1 MVKVGGEKEASWD
14 SERRNSIPWGFG
26 SCFPRRRRSA
36 SVRHT
41 VRDVKAAAVASG
53 ACHTKECLL
62 LCAFSNYGLC
72 ENCKMEAVLFQTMVL
87 FSMYGSNIIYVEA
100 NLKGLKSPMVM
111 NKVVQRNRSE
121 RLTCFLLYISRCY
134 VPCTQQVIAHTC
146 GRHFAM
152 CGEKFSSRENSVAL
166 LKVTSSFLDFFSK
179 NYLYDTLTSF
189 LPLSGPSVRFEC

>member
-1 MVKVGGEKEASWD
+1 MAKLCVVSSPMLVDDMVKVGGEKEASWD

-72 ENCKMEAVLFQTMVL
+72 ENCKMEAVLFQTMVF

-100 NLKGLKSPMVM
+100 NLKALKSPMVM

-121 RLTCFLLYISRCY
+121 RLICFLLASYL
-134 VPCTQQVIAHTC
+134 
-146 GRHFAM
+146 GAM
-152 CGEKFSSRENSVAL
+152 HIHVVG
-166 LKVTSSFLDFFSK
+166 TSQCARKSF
-179 NYLYDTLTSF
+179 
-189 LPLSGPSVRFEC
+189 RR